1 MDAMRAQSMAIET
14 IERCKVSHG
23 LKEVNKMADQKTI
36 DAYNGQVNTY
46 LKMVD
51 ELGVDPILLR
61 FIDRLKVN
69 DYVLDLGCG
78 PALASAAMRRKGLR
92 VDPVDAAKAM
102 VQLANDKFD
111 IAARQ
116 AQFSDIDATNTY
128 HGVWANFSLLHAQ
141 PQHLAAI
148 LMALHK
154 ALRPKGFLH
163 LGMKLGQGSKRD
175 KYDRYYAYYSQAEL
189 EHYLENAGF
198 SIVHSE
204 LGEALGMAGDM
215 EPWVVLTGSA
225 K

>member
-1 MDAMRAQSMAIET
+1 
-14 IERCKVSHG
+14 
-23 LKEVNKMADQKTI
+23 MADQKTI
-36 DAYNGQVNTY
+36 DAYNGQVDSY

-78 PALASAAMRRKGLR
+78 PALASVAMRGKGLR

-116 AQFSDIDATNTY
+116 AQFSDIDTTNTY

-154 ALRPKGFLH
+154 ALRPKGFFAPWH
-163 LGMKLGQGSKRD
+163 EAWPRFK
-175 KYDRYYAYYSQAEL
+175 
-189 EHYLENAGF
+189 AG
-198 SIVHSE
+198 
-204 LGEALGMAGDM
+204 
-215 EPWVVLTGSA
+215 
-225 K
+225 